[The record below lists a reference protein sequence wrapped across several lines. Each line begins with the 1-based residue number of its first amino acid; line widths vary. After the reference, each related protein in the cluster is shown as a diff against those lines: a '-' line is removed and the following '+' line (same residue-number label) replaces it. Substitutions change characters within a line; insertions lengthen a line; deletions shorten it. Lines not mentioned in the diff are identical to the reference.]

1 MKVENGKITECT
13 ESELFDYWLKRFD
26 SVYTYEQF
34 KLSLIKKGV
43 RIVGKHG
50 GNNEKTMRGR

>member
-1 MKVENGKITECT
+1 MKIENGKITECT

-50 GNNEKTMRGR
+50 GNNEKTM

>member
-1 MKVENGKITECT
+1 MKIENGKITECT
-13 ESELFDYWLKRFD
+13 EPELFDYWLKRFD

-43 RIVGKHG
+43 RIVG
-50 GNNEKTMRGR
+50 NN